1 MGVECSGKAIEKFFS
16 DNGRKFT
23 KESFIYK
30 DSNLPLTLLNRDF
43 FTVEN
48 LLTDFDFIWD
58 RAALIALNQND
69 RKLYAEILNQSL
81 IDGGQILIELVEVDK
96 NLNSQDEYQGKW
108 APKSVFQK
116 ASAIFIVF
124 ENMSVK
130 HASNL
135 KPFK

>member
-1 MGVECSGKAIEKFFS
+1 MVGVECSEKAIEKFFT

-30 DSNLPLTLLNRDF
+30 DTKLPLTLLNRDF

-81 IDGGQILIELVEVDK
+81 IDGGQILIELVEVDR
-96 NLNSQDEYQGKW
+96 NLDSQDEYQGKW

-124 ENMSVK
+124 ENMTV
-130 HASNL
+130 
-135 KPFK
+135 

>member
-1 MGVECSGKAIEKFFS
+1 MVGVECSEKAIEKFFN

-30 DSNLPLTLLNRDF
+30 DTNLPLTLLNRDF

-69 RKLYAEILNQSL
+69 RKLYAEVLNRSL
-81 IDGGQILIELVEVDK
+81 IDGGEILIELIEVGE
-96 NLNSQDEYQGKW
+96 NLDSQDEYQGKW
-108 APKSVFQK
+108 APKSVFKK
-116 ASAIFIVF
+116 ASAIFFVF
-124 ENMSVK
+124 ENMTV
-130 HASNL
+130 
-135 KPFK
+135 

>member
-1 MGVECSGKAIEKFFS
+1 MVGVECSEKAIEKFFK

-30 DSNLPLTLLNRDF
+30 DTNLPLTLLNRDF

-69 RKLYAEILNQSL
+69 RKLYAEVLNRSL
-81 IDGGQILIELVEVDK
+81 IDGGEILIELIEVGE
-96 NLNSQDEYQGKW
+96 NLDSQDEYQGKW
-108 APKSVFQK
+108 APKSVFKK
-116 ASAIFIVF
+116 ASAIFFVF
-124 ENMSVK
+124 ENMTV
-130 HASNL
+130 
-135 KPFK
+135 